1 MFFFNYNV
9 LAGKQL
15 QPRITICFIAYSSQ
29 KEQCVLPGARKSSI
43 CAPGPEHAKKKKMW
57 RNTQIR
63 QPTDL
68 RILLW
73 HKRFACLCMPPHGAV
88 AAQARP
94 G

>member
-1 MFFFNYNV
+1 M
-9 LAGKQL
+9 Q
-15 QPRITICFIAYSSQ
+15 
-29 KEQCVLPGARKSSI
+29 
-43 CAPGPEHAKKKKMW
+43 KKKKMW

-63 QPTDL
+63 QPTYL